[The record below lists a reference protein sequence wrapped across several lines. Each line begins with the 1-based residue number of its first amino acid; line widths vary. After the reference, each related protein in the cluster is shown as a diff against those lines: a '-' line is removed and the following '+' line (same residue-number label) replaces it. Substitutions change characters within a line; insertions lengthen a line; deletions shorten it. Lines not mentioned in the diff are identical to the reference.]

1 MIASKITA
9 SPVDRLAMDSSCGNP
24 ITPARMPTTTNTKST
39 TRKGV
44 SGCEMRQIRLT
55 LAAHDVSRHMV
66 ESVSWLKPN
75 ARATKISSA
84 AAIITASDAGSARL
98 STLVKN
104 DPFTRA
110 LLGSK
115 PSTKP
120 GAPMQKKLMSVIWI
134 GSKGYGGNA
143 IHSAAKPIENSVLVR
158 NSAAERCRLLMERRP
173 SATTAGIEAKSL
185 STSTISATLRAAS
198 EPAAMATEQSA
209 SLSAS
214 TSLTPSPV
222 MATVWS
228 RRLSACTSS
237 RFCCG
242 VTRPKT

>member
-1 MIASKITA
+1 
-9 SPVDRLAMDSSCGNP
+9 MDSSPGNP
-24 ITPARMPTTTNTKST
+24 ITPTKMPATTNRKST

-44 SGCEMRQIRLT
+44 SGCEIRQIRLT
-55 LAAHDVSRHMV
+55 LAAHDVSRHIV
-66 ESVSWLKPN
+66 DSVSWLKPN
-75 ARATKISSA
+75 TRATKISSA
-84 AAIITASDAGSARL
+84 AAKMTAIDAGSARL

-104 DPFTRA
+104 APFTRA
-110 LLGSK
+110 LLGSR
-115 PSTKP
+115 PNTKP
-120 GAPMQKKLMSVIWI
+120 GAPMQKKLMSVIWM
-134 GSKGYGGNA
+134 GSKGYGGSA
-143 IHSAAKPIENSVLVR
+143 MHSAARPIENSVLVR
-158 NSAAERCRLLMERRP
+158 NSDAERCRLLMERRP

-222 MATVWS
+222 MATVCS

-242 VTRPKT
+242 VTRPKTW